1 MTTTTCYVII
11 EAMTKEDFSNFKK
24 LIDTSLKGFWDNVL
38 EPAFNRIEE
47 RFDGVDKRFNK
58 VEGRLDGVE
67 ERLGSVE
74 TGINSV
80 ENTLESVDR
89 RLDAEISYRDRLEKR
104 VVRVESKLDLPHEPP
119 RS

>member
-1 MTTTTCYVII
+1 
-11 EAMTKEDFSNFKK
+11 MTKEDFSNFKK

-67 ERLGSVE
+67 GRLDSVE
-74 TGINSV
+74 DSLDN
-80 ENTLESVDR
+80 LELTVDSMDR
-89 RLDAEISYRDRLEKR
+89 KLDAEISYRDRLEKR